1 MFDFEHVN
9 VSWVVTTKNI
19 QGVRFDIYQTQFLPN
34 VISSKTLRQ
43 FLTMKR
49 WLELI
54 FYCSLELDGLMEAV
68 ARRTV
73 LLRRNF

>member
-9 VSWVVTTKNI
+9 VSWVVTTKYI
-19 QGVRFDIYQTQFLPN
+19 LGVRLDIYQTQFLPN

>member
-9 VSWVVTTKNI
+9 VSWVGTTKNI
-19 QGVRFDIYQTQFLPN
+19 QGVRLDIYQTQFLPN

-54 FYCSLELDGLMEAV
+54 FYCSLELDGLMEAL

>member
-9 VSWVVTTKNI
+9 VSWVVTTKNM
-19 QGVRFDIYQTQFLPN
+19 QGVRLDIYQTQFLPN

>member
-19 QGVRFDIYQTQFLPN
+19 QGVRLDIYQTQFSPN

-54 FYCSLELDGLMEAV
+54 FYCSLKLDGLMEAV
-68 ARRTV
+68 ARRTI